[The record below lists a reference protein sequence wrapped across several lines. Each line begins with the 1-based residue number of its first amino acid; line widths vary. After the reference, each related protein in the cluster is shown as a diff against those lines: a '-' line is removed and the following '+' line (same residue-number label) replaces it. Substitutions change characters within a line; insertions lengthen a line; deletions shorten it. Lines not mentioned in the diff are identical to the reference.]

1 MSLHQTLTICNLI
14 DKHNINGQDVVDLF
28 CQYPGIIPS
37 THRVM
42 SSDGMIDFVR
52 VVIPGKNG
60 KLRHG
65 EAATLSIVS
74 RYDRYQSHQVNEQI
88 SAVADGAVVCLACVL
103 KLAEMQTKGQFL
115 AGDVIV
121 TTRLYPDGLPLP
133 HEPVDFIHSV
143 MDIEAMNEHDIDQT
157 ADAFLSIGIQK
168 DKPILQHNCYAIS
181 PTVKQAYILR
191 VSEDL
196 LRIMEQSSGLN
207 ATTFPVTTLDITPY
221 GNGVD
226 HFNNV
231 LQPAIA
237 TDAPVVGIVISADKK
252 STATYARNE
261 VDISTVVKF
270 IIQVAKEFGQGTC
283 SFFDYYEFALLQSLY
298 GNMSHL
304 QMRK

>member
-1 MSLHQTLTICNLI
+1 MSLYQTLTICNLI
-14 DKHNINGQDVVDLF
+14 DNYHVNGQDVVDLF
-28 CQYPGIIPS
+28 SQYPGIIPS

-60 KLRHG
+60 KLRCG
-65 EAATLSIVS
+65 QAATLSLVG
-74 RYDRYQSHQVNEQI
+74 RCDRYQSHQVHKPI
-88 SAVADGAVVCLACVL
+88 LPATDGAVVSLTCAL
-103 KLAEMQTKGQFL
+103 KLAEMQSKGQFL

-121 TTRLYPDGLPLP
+121 TTRLYPDGFLLP
-133 HEPVDFIHSV
+133 HESVDFIHSAT
-143 MDIEAMNEHDIDQT
+143 DIETMNEYEIDQT

-168 DKPILQHNCYAIS
+168 DNQILKHNCYAIS
-181 PTVKQAYILR
+181 PTVKQAYIL
-191 VSEDL
+191 SISKDL

-226 HFNNV
+226 HFNSV

-237 TDAPVVGIVISADKK
+237 TDAPVVGIIISADEK
-252 STATYARNE
+252 SESTYVRNE

-283 SFFDYYEFALLQSLY
+283 SFFDYYEFALLKSLY
-298 GNMSHL
+298 GSQSHL